1 MNTVKRDEQFSIYKV
16 TNANMLFEGDLAAKK
31 FGDTG
36 ELEVSAK
43 TKEINKVAEGII
55 VDTKSAIEEM
65 TLKYVGHITREML
78 RDVFGISTEGLKSG
92 VYSYG
97 ANSKGKKG
105 TLTFDEYDLWE
116 TDTLMIAYPVVTIA
130 SGLELKIKNGEDEVA
145 EIELEFKVLPD
156 KHKNYHY
163 EAFKSELDETL
174 VNEWHTKFDQEKIR
188 EAKEGE

>member
-1 MNTVKRDEQFSIYKV
+1 MSAAKRDEQFSIYKV

-43 TKEINKVAEGII
+43 TKEINKIAEGTI
-55 VDTKSAIEEM
+55 VDTKSKIEEM

-78 RDVFGISTEGLKSG
+78 RDVFGISTEGLKAG
-92 VYSYG
+92 VYTYG

-188 EAKEGE
+188 EAEVGE

>member
-1 MNTVKRDEQFSIYKV
+1 MSAAKRDEQFSIYKV

-36 ELEVSAK
+36 ELEVAAK
-43 TKEINKVAEGII
+43 TKEINKIAEGTI
-55 VDTKSAIEEM
+55 VDTKSKIEEM

-78 RDVFGISTEGLKSG
+78 RDVFGISTEGLKAG

-174 VNEWHTKFDQEKIR
+174 VNEWHTKFDQDKIR
-188 EAKEGE
+188 EAEVGE